1 VIHTELSPEAD
12 GKLEVVWVKAYNF
25 LDIARKED
33 IVMEV
38 AYVVGDPEEVDITSL
53 NSRGPLRV
61 KISCREVS
69 IIRGE
74 TQVFSMERVI
84 ESDGI
89 QRNLRPLLKNL

>member
-1 VIHTELSPEAD
+1 VIHTELSPEED

-25 LDIARKED
+25 PDIARKED

-61 KISCREVS
+61 KIVCREVS

-74 TQVFSMERVI
+74 TQVFLMERVI